1 MASFG
6 YTAVTGPLIALGGIL
21 QSKATSRS
29 LQQRSKKKNGQLLGF
44 NAMAKNTSVNKRNR
58 SALKL
63 RSVNLE

>member
-6 YTAVTGPLIALGGIL
+6 YTAVTGPLVALGGIL

-29 LQQRSKKKNGQLLGF
+29 LQQRSKKNGQLLGF